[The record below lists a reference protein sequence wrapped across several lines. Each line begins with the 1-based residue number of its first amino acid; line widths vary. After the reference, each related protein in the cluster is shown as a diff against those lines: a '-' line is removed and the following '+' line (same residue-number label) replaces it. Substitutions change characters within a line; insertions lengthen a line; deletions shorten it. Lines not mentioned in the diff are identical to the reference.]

1 MSGQVLITW
10 LIRIGVVLLVIIVLL
25 FLAPYVT
32 NPLIP

>member
-1 MSGQVLITW
+1 MSRQDVITW
-10 LIRIGVVLLVIIVLL
+10 LIRIGVALLVIAVLF

>member
-10 LIRIGVVLLVIIVLL
+10 LVRVGVVLLVIAVLF

>member
-10 LIRIGVVLLVIIVLL
+10 LIRVGVALLVIAVLL